1 MVDSFYTLN
10 PTNRMTMM
18 MMMLMMMMMRM
29 MRRMTVMKPR
39 DTSLQHSLTADK

>member
-29 MRRMTVMKPR
+29 MRMMTVMKPR

>member
-10 PTNRMTMM
+10 STNRMTMM
-18 MMMLMMMMMRM
+18 MMMMRMRM
-29 MRRMTVMKPR
+29 MRMMTVMKPR